1 MWIARDRD
9 GGLYIYANE
18 PTRSEYGFFYSEG
31 DGEFLP
37 NVFFPEVTWENSP
50 KELVVKEEEV

>member
-37 NVFFPEVTWENSP
+37 NVFYPEVTWENSP
-50 KELVVKEEEV
+50 KELVVKED